1 MQSKKFKI
9 ISFIVFVIAII
20 MLTVIVVPLL
30 RRCNNPAEFKAYID
44 SLESSG
50 FFMMMFIQLAQI
62 VVALI
67 PGEVVEFVAGTL
79 YGWLGGLLFCL
90 AGIAIGQTVIFLIVR
105 YLGKDFAQKLAGS
118 DTFNRFKFLQDESKL
133 KTVVFFLFFIP
144 GTPKDLLTYVVPL
157 TKISLKSFL
166 LISIVARIPS
176 VISST
181 FAGDAFSEQNYLVL
195 IIAYSVI
202 LIFSGIGVLVY
213 RLWSKKREQ
222 RKQITNPAK

>member
-1 MQSKKFKI
+1 MRNKRFKI
-9 ISFIVFVIAII
+9 ISFIVFLIAIA

-30 RRCNNPAEFKAYID
+30 RRCNNPAEFKSYID
-44 SLESSG
+44 SLGNKG
-50 FFMMMFIQLAQI
+50 FLMMGFIQLAQI

-105 YLGKDFAQKLAGS
+105 YFGKDLAQKLAGNE
-118 DTFNRFKFLQDESKL
+118 TFNRFKFLQDENKL
-133 KTVVFFLFFIP
+133 KTVIFFLFFIP

-166 LISIVARIPS
+166 LISLVARIPS

-202 LIFSGIGVLVY
+202 LVFSGIGVLIY
-213 RLWSKKREQ
+213 RLWSKKRENSI
-222 RKQITNPAK
+222 KTANPAE